1 MCPASSQT
9 ATCEQDCLGR
19 EQSARTYAQ
28 LCAHACAHL
37 SVLESRTYH
46 VAKSA
51 AKLAATREEKARLTQ
66 SLSTK
71 DGGGD
76 GNATWPYLSRRAF
89 ERHMHPW
96 TETTMK
102 FEKLKVRPKKLASKA
117 PCAAEFASVLACWAS
132 TQDLRSQS
140 ECVGVTKTL
149 RECMATA
156 VR

>member
-1 MCPASSQT
+1 MH
-9 ATCEQDCLGR
+9 
-19 EQSARTYAQ
+19 EQSARSHAQ
-28 LCAHACAHL
+28 LSAHL
-37 SVLESRTYH
+37 CVLESRTYH
-46 VAKSA
+46 VAMSA
-51 AKLAATREEKARLTQ
+51 AKLAATREEKARLNQ
-66 SLSTK
+66 SLSSK
-71 DGGGD
+71 DGG
-76 GNATWPYLSRRAF
+76 ATVMPRGPYLSRRAS